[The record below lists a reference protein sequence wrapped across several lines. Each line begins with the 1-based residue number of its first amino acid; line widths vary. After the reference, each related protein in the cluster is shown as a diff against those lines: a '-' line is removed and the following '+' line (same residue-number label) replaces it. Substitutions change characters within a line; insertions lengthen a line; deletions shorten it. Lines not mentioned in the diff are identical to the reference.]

1 VAAFNKLVY
10 AIGGCDAWNCL
21 NSVEVYNPE
30 ENTWTATKPIITAR
44 RGCGVIEF
52 DGKLYVVGG
61 SDGTHSLN
69 STEIFDDKTQSWVVG
84 PSMTTSRANVEVAVV
99 GDRLYAVG
107 GFSGKT
113 FLNTIEYLDSK
124 SNEWTTFIPKGS
136 CDLLLR
142 KSGSRQNSRSIS
154 EDSEPKRN
162 GTSKHTVCSRPSQDE
177 YAAEESS

>member
-107 GFSGKT
+107 GFSGKST
-113 FLNTIEYLDSK
+113 CDFVF
-124 SNEWTTFIPKGS
+124 SNE
-136 CDLLLR
+136 
-142 KSGSRQNSRSIS
+142 
-154 EDSEPKRN
+154 KRTEWCR
-162 GTSKHTVCSRPSQDE
+162 GWKCEMAFCFSQVRPS
-177 YAAEESS
+177 